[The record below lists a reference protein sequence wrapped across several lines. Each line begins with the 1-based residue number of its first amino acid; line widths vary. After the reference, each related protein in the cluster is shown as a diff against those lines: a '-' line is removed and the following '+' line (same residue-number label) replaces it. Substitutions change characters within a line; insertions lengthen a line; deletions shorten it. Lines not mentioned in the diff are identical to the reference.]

1 MKAFEVDTS
10 SMVEEFRKRRDLVVS
25 RLSEIGLKF
34 SKPAGAFYVFI
45 DIRPFLGQ
53 RYVNSN
59 EFALGLLEEQKVGM
73 VPGSAFSC
81 EGFIRMS
88 YSSSVEELKKGI
100 DRFGRFLKA
109 I

>member
-1 MKAFEVDTS
+1 
-10 SMVEEFRKRRDLVVS
+10 
-25 RLSEIGLKF
+25 
-34 SKPAGAFYVFI
+34 
-45 DIRPFLGQ
+45 
-53 RYVNSN
+53 
-59 EFALGLLEEQKVGM
+59 M